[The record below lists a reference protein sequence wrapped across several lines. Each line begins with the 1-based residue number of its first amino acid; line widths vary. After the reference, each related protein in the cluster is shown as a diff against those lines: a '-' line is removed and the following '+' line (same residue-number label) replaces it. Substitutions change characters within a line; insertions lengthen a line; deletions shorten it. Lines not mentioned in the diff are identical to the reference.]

1 VYTSIYLYRLLRENA
16 EAFLQVQRDAAD
28 IYRQIYRQC
37 GALKEETFAPFD
49 LNAKYG
55 CLAFTDVL
63 ELTEG
68 EVLFVGL
75 SRFRDKAH
83 HDEVM
88 AKVDR
93 DARIEQLFEQVTG
106 LLEMSRLVR
115 GEFERRA

>member
-28 IYRQIYRQC
+28 IYRQY
-37 GALKEETFAPFD
+37 GALEDETFAPFD
-49 LNAKYG
+49 LEAKYG

-68 EVLFVGL
+68 EVLYVGL

-88 AKVDR
+88 AKVDT
-93 DARIEQLFEQVTG
+93 DARIDQLFEQVTG